1 MNTQNTQNTQDTQ
14 DTALAERTTFLLP
27 DVAATETGFTKE
39 ELAGDIDG
47 LQLGFQRVKI
57 PSGGQVQFELPGE
70 DPDNPDYSRTLEGVI
85 VYSHNANAYWPTG
98 EDYDDNTPPSCQS
111 TDGKLGYGAPGGLC
125 ADCPYNRYGSDTKGT
140 GRGKA
145 CKNQRIIYLLRSG
158 EAIPIQ
164 LSLSPT
170 SITPYTQ
177 FVNAAFVAR
186 RRGICGSVVQ
196 IGLKKKNNGKDDYS
210 VATFK
215 RLYDFTGDE
224 LAKIR
229 AYADSFKEQ
238 IELILEQRAENIE
251 AEAGSVEMERPTQ
264 VMPENADHFEIGSE
278 IDGGRSELPL

>member
-1 MNTQNTQNTQDTQ
+1 MNDQNTTMM
-14 DTALAERTTFLLP
+14 ERDPFLLP
-27 DVAATETGFTKE
+27 DVTPNSGDSGFSKE
-39 ELAGDIDG
+39 ELAEDMEG

-57 PSGGQVQFELPGE
+57 PSGGQVQFELPSD
-70 DPDNPDYSRTLEGVI
+70 DPDNPDYAKYLDGVI
-85 VYSHNANAYWPTG
+85 VYSHNANTYWPTG
-98 EDYDDNTPPSCQS
+98 EDYDDNTPPACQS
-111 TDGKLGYGAPGGLC
+111 TDGKLGHGTPGGIC
-125 ADCPYNRYGSDTKGT
+125 ASCPFNRYGSDTKGT

-145 CKNQRIIYLLRSG
+145 CKNQRVIYLLCSG
-158 EAIPIQ
+158 EAMPIQ

-215 RLYDFTGDE
+215 RLYDFSGEE

-238 IELILEQRAENIE
+238 VKLILEQRTENIE
-251 AEAGSVEMERPTQ
+251 AEASDGVEMERAVRTIPSN
-264 VMPENADHFEIGSE
+264 EGHFEVGAE
-278 IDGGRSELPL
+278 IDGDRDGLPL